1 MVRVVSLSDLDLS
14 TQALTAGAMSWHSEF
29 IRGWQAVKP
38 PSPIGS
44 STSMTLFPTLH
55 LNAFRGVRAI
65 SEFDWPFTPTHRSS
79 EDFST
84 SNGSVLH
91 SDTIRTS
98 TCPWVDHT
106 VSRLAP
112 VARALF
118 RLAFAPPTSLK
129 DLNLLLRTNSQD
141 HYAKGTLSPLKA
153 PTACRHTVSG
163 SFHSPSW
170 SSFHLSLTVLVHYR
184 SLGSI
189 QPWRMVSPSSDRIS
203 RVPPYLIPLCR
214 FRIQDFH
221 FLRCDFPDT
230 FANSIVLGYSVF
242 ARHYSRN
249 LFDFSSYGYLDVS
262 VPHVCVIAISSKQQV
277 ALFGHLRIK
286 VCLQLPVAF
295 RSLPRPSQPPRA
307 QASPV
312 CPY

>member
-1 MVRVVSLSDLDLS
+1 MVWVLSLLDLDLI
-14 TQALTAGAMSWHSEF
+14 TQALTASAMSWHSEF

-44 STSMTLFPTLH
+44 STSMTLFLTLH

-65 SEFDWPFTPTHRSS
+65 SEFDQPFTPTHRSS

-84 SNGSVLH
+84 STGSVLH
-91 SDTIRTS
+91 SDTIGTS
-98 TCPWVDHT
+98 TCPWVDHS
-106 VSRLAP
+106 VSRLTP
-112 VARALF
+112 VAIALF
-118 RLAFAPPTSLK
+118 RLAFASPPSLK

-153 PTACRHTVSG
+153 PTACKHIVSG

-170 SSFHLSLTVLVHYR
+170 SPFHLSLTVLVHYR

-203 RVPPYLIPLCR
+203 RVPPYLIPLYC
-214 FRIQDFH
+214 FRVQDFH
-221 FLRCDFPDT
+221 FLWRDFPDT
-230 FANSIVLGYSVF
+230 SSNFIALGYSAF
-242 ARHYSRN
+242 ARHYLRN

-262 VPHVCVIAISSKQQV
+262 VPHVCVIVISSK
-277 ALFGHLRIK
+277 
-286 VCLQLPVAF
+286 
-295 RSLPRPSQPPRA
+295 
-307 QASPV
+307 
-312 CPY
+312 